1 MQQKG
6 GHIAQI
12 EGIFNEAIICSR
24 REVILPK

>member
-12 EGIFNEAIICSR
+12 EGILNEAICSR
-24 REVILPK
+24 RKVILPK